1 MRGSPGRRGSV
12 NEWRASGRAAVRG
25 GRARYGGLVGMA
37 DCTLDLAVTARYS
50 PAGLCASESGG
61 GKWTA
66 DRSGLGSSATLL
78 LLPCGRVN
86 QRDFAEQ

>member
-1 MRGSPGRRGSV
+1 MPVLPGTT
-12 NEWRASGRAAVRG
+12 GRLG
-25 GRARYGGLVGMA
+25 
-37 DCTLDLAVTARYS
+37 
-50 PAGLCASESGG
+50 ASESGG

-66 DRSGLGSSATLL
+66 DRCGLGSGATLL